1 MTIDELISQL
11 SNSLT
16 ISILKNENISETA
29 TDWLFF
35 LMAANSS
42 KLLSINDKYVFL
54 QFNEEEIPYEQLLET
69 EKITTN
75 VAYLSLDQT
84 GKIDPEKYEGSD
96 TLVMYD
102 LIDNVGYPVLAM
114 KLPTDLANKTEEAK
128 KLMIKL
134 YEESG
139 VTTDTLII
147 ETE

>member
-16 ISILKNENISETA
+16 VSILKNENISETA

-54 QFNEEEIPYEQLLET
+54 QFNEEEIPYEQLLEA

-75 VAYLSLDQT
+75 VAYLSLNQT
-84 GKIDPEKYEGSD
+84 GEIDPEKYEGSD

-114 KLPTDLANKTEEAK
+114 KLPTDLTDKTEEAK

-139 VTTDTLII
+139 ITTDTLII